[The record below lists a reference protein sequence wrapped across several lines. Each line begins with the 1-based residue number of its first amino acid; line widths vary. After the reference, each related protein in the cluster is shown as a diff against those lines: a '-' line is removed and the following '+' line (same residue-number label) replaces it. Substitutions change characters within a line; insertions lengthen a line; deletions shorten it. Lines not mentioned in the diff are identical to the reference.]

1 MVPKPEPLQLLLLA
15 IFLIKAHKVNW
26 QFGWHFVWL
35 GLAYGAKF
43 DVLTVLPLFF
53 ILPYIL
59 GYRKIA
65 DGVKSII
72 AFFAGLIISIPCL
85 LLAPVKPIFL
95 KTYLGNT
102 FGKTEQYDDTGV
114 AFITW
119 IKTGWLG
126 AFSGGFWIGMTLV
139 AIVICVLINGTK
151 NYLKHKQFEIYFLI
165 TLIGLGFLLPVML
178 FTERLWPHYL
188 WKGHVFLLL
197 GTGIFVQP
205 KLNFKKFNYI
215 LMILITVGGCLSI
228 ISQGKYLF
236 SLEKQSK
243 TLIENSHLA
252 YSYIKTQKNSFVSVQ
267 DISVYYPFNYAL
279 KENPYHPFAEKK
291 SYNLENQQY
300 RWSGFISPQILRNFN
315 ADFLIVNKRDF
326 ENQELNSNSKKD
338 ELILINDAQMR
349 NKLGKSI
356 FLDTIFGTIKVY
368 RIKDVN

>member
-1 MVPKPEPLQLLLLA
+1 
-15 IFLIKAHKVNW
+15 
-26 QFGWHFVWL
+26 
-35 GLAYGAKF
+35 
-43 DVLTVLPLFF
+43 
-53 ILPYIL
+53 
-59 GYRKIA
+59 
-65 DGVKSII
+65 
-72 AFFAGLIISIPCL
+72 
-85 LLAPVKPIFL
+85 
-95 KTYLGNT
+95 
-102 FGKTEQYDDTGV
+102 V